1 MPTVHDLADALA
13 PALDRARYHRDG
25 DPAGVWLAS
34 SRDVRRL
41 GLRLDAGRPPY
52 AWADGLD
59 AVLIHRPFGLWPARL
74 PAGVGVL
81 AAHRALDD
89 RLSVGTDPAL
99 LDALGLVPDGEPLT
113 RDGTPV
119 GRVGRRRQSLAD
131 AVAAVVAAL
140 GGVEE
145 AIGPEPDG
153 VEAVALAGA
162 MTAELVETAAAHG
175 AGLYVTGQIRGP
187 ARATVQAC
195 GLRAVAVGQD
205 RAEAWG
211 LRRLGRLVQE
221 RWPGVEVVEIDL
233 PATGQA
239 DSA

>member
-13 PALDRARYHRDG
+13 PALDRARYHREG

-34 SRDVRRL
+34 DRDVRRI
-41 GLRLDAGRPPY
+41 GLRLEAGRPPY

-59 AVLIHRPFGLWPARL
+59 AVLLHRPFGLWPARL

-81 AAHRALDD
+81 AVHRSLDD

-99 LDALGLVPDGEPLT
+99 LDALGLVPDDEPL
-113 RDGTPV
+113 RRRGAPI
-119 GRVGRRRQSLAD
+119 GHVGRRRQSLAD

-145 AIGPEPDG
+145 AVGPEPDV

-162 MTAELVETAAAHG
+162 MTAELVEDAAARG
-175 AGLYVTGQIRGP
+175 AGLYVTGQIRRP
-187 ARATVQAC
+187 ARAAVEAC
-195 GLRAVAVGQD
+195 GMRVVAVGQD

-211 LRRLGRLVQE
+211 LRQIGRLVQA
-221 RWPGVEVVEIDL
+221 RWPEVEVVEVDL
-233 PATGQA
+233 PPRGQPV
-239 DSA
+239 SA